1 MAAHESR
8 PQVVVLK
15 QLAKP
20 RRLPL
25 WLEPYQVLL
34 RRKPLAT
41 FGGVVLIVMITA
53 AIAADSISPYNPV
66 EMMLSQKL
74 QPPSLAHWLGTDQF
88 GRDLFSRIL
97 KGAQISLS
105 IGMGVVLL
113 GTVAAT
119 IWGCATGYFGGRFD
133 ALSQRLVDAVLSIPQ
148 LVLVLTIVSVI
159 GPGILNVML
168 ALAFRNAVGQTRTI
182 RSAVI
187 GIKENMYMDAARAI
201 GCTNLRILLRYVL
214 PNVMAPVIVV
224 ASITLGQAILAES
237 SLSFLGFGVPPP
249 NPTWGGMLSDEGRR
263 FMIQAPWMAFAPGI
277 ALSATIFGINMLGD
291 GLRDVLD
298 PRLRGTQR

>member
-1 MAAHESR
+1 MATDKGEA
-8 PQVVVLK
+8 QAMVMG
-15 QLAKP
+15 QLVKP
-20 RRLPL
+20 RRIPL
-25 WLEPYQVLL
+25 WVEPYKVLL

-41 FGGVVLIVMITA
+41 FGAVVLLLMLVA
-53 AIAADSISPYNPV
+53 AFAADAVSPYNPI
-66 EMMLSQKL
+66 EMSLTEKL
-74 QPPSLAHWLGTDQF
+74 RPPSPAHLLGTDQF
-88 GRDLFSRIL
+88 GRDLLSRII
-97 KGAQISLS
+97 KGAQISMF
-105 IGMGVVLL
+105 IGTGVVLL
-113 GTVAAT
+113 GTVVAT
-119 IWGCATGYFGGRFD
+119 IWGCVTGFLGGRLD
-133 ALSQRLVDAVLSIPQ
+133 AWSLRFVDAVLSIPQ

-159 GPGILNVML
+159 GPGILNIML

-201 GCTNLRILLRYVL
+201 GCTDLRILVRYVL

-224 ASITLGQAILAES
+224 ASISLGQAILAES

-263 FMIQAPWMAFAPGI
+263 YMVQAPWMAFAPGL
-277 ALSATIFGINMLGD
+277 ALSMAIFGINMLGD

-298 PRLRGTQR
+298 PRLRGSQG